1 MPTVRGE
8 TVLRCAEQMIAA
20 KLSLHRCVVQLYFG
34 LGQPSQG
41 GFSVGVAN
49 GLRTMRSS
57 SSADSRFMAPA
68 LPGVYYI
75 THAITL
81 DYDYKDDVAH
91 SNDFKD
97 ALAVVVVVAP

>member
-1 MPTVRGE
+1 
-8 TVLRCAEQMIAA
+8 
-20 KLSLHRCVVQLYFG
+20 
-34 LGQPSQG
+34 
-41 GFSVGVAN
+41 
-49 GLRTMRSS
+49 
-57 SSADSRFMAPA
+57 MAPA